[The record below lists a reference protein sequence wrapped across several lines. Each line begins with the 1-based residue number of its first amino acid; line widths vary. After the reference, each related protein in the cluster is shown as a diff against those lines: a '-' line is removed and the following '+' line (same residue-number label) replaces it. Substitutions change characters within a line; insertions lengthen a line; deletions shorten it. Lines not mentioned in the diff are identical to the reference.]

1 MKCFFKLG
9 LGCVGL
15 TLFSY
20 HVKPI
25 GFIWVGL
32 FDIIT
37 GKDIIKAQNL
47 QCDKIIKKLVSVKS
61 ELVDVKHELVEIK
74 TTDIYG
80 IVGGN

>member
-1 MKCFFKLG
+1 
-9 LGCVGL
+9 
-15 TLFSY
+15 
-20 HVKPI
+20 
-25 GFIWVGL
+25 VGL